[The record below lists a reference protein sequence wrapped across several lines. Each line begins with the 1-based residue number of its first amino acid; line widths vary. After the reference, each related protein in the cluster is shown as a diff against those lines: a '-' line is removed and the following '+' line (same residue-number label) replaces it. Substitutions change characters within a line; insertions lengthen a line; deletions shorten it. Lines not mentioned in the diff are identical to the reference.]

1 MPEQCS
7 TKREVPTDSQLGGRL
22 NILRDQLP
30 TLHIGE
36 VGSIACCPS
45 VAHFQGLAV
54 DHKLKLR
61 LDGQPFNLPASL

>member
-7 TKREVPTDSQLGGRL
+7 AKREVSADSQLGGRF
-22 NILRDQLP
+22 NILRDQLSS
-30 TLHIGE
+30 LHVCE
-36 VGSIACCPS
+36 VGTIRSCPS

-61 LDGQPFNLPASL
+61 LDGQPFDLSASL

>member
-7 TKREVPTDSQLGGRL
+7 AKREVSADSQLGGRL

-30 TLHIGE
+30 TLDVRKI
-36 VGSIACCPS
+36 GSIRCSPS

-61 LDGQPFNLPASL
+61 LDCQPFNLPASL